1 MTPLD
6 NLPAGLKE
14 RLEAAAGIVE
24 KHDSFLLISHYD
36 ADGIS
41 SAQIV
46 RETLARKGKTFSTVI
61 YPTLSDEQMDRTCL
75 MKADC
80 VIMTDLGTSYLN
92 ELASKN
98 WDIVILDHH
107 RIPEDILIPS
117 RDGFVFANPMEFGI
131 NGSANACASAMAYL
145 FSLTVDPKNTDLAPL
160 AMAGMFGDSQN
171 YGGFESVD
179 LDIVESAVSEGTVRR
194 FTNLAYPTGLT
205 FYQAVMSCSDP
216 YQVGTTGRA
225 DKVTRFIKS
234 CELAMTDTPNTVS
247 QERIDAFAE
256 ALANRMRRAGVT
268 EAIIAD
274 TFGDR
279 YYSERYQMD
288 VSILASILDGC
299 GRRGNHDMAFAAC
312 DSMDFTEA
320 LLESQAYDESLIGSI
335 EEMSEKV
342 VDLRNI
348 QYFVTDREGLAGNTA
363 RAIVRYLGDPEKPVV
378 GVTLTEGRT
387 DLSSR
392 GTDHQL
398 SEGLNLSLAM
408 RDVCA
413 EFGGQGGGHAIA
425 AGGTIPKGREKEFLE
440 ALDRYIGGQFGK
452 R

>member
-6 NLPAGLKE
+6 RLPAGLSE
-14 RLEAAAGIVE
+14 RLKAAAGIVE

-46 RETLARKGKTFSTVI
+46 RETLARKGKKSRTII
-61 YPTLSDEQMDRTCL
+61 YPTLSVEQMDRTRVL
-75 MKADC
+75 KAEC
-80 VIMTDLGTSYLN
+80 VIMTDLGTSYLDD
-92 ELASKN
+92 LASMN

-107 RIPEDILIPS
+107 GIPEDAEIPS
-117 RDGFVFANPMEFGI
+117 RSGFVFANPMEFGI

-145 FSLTVDPKNTDLAPL
+145 FSLAVDGKNTDLAPL

-179 LDIVESAVSEGTVRR
+179 LDIVESAVSDGTVRR
-194 FTNLAYPTGLT
+194 FANLAYPTGLT
-205 FYQAVMSCSDP
+205 FYQAMMSCPDP

-234 CELAMTDTPNTVS
+234 CELAMTDTPNSVS

-256 ALANRMRRAGVT
+256 ALAARMRRTGVT
-268 EAIIAD
+268 EEIIAD

-279 YYSERYQMD
+279 YYSEKYQMD
-288 VSILASILDGC
+288 VGVLASILDGC
-299 GRRGNHDMAFAAC
+299 GRRGNHEMAFAAC

-320 LLESQAYDESLIGSI
+320 MLESQAYDESLIESI
-335 EEMSEKV
+335 EEMSGKAV
-342 VDLRNI
+342 YLKNI
-348 QYFVTDREGLAGNTA
+348 RYFITDRDGLAGNTA
-363 RAIVRYLGDPEKPVV
+363 RALVRYLGDPEKPVI
-378 GVTLTEGRT
+378 GVTLKDGRT
-387 DLSSR
+387 DVSSR
-392 GTDHQL
+392 GTNRQL
-398 SEGLNLSLAM
+398 SMGLNLTEAM

-413 EFGGQGGGHAIA
+413 QFGGQGGGHVIA
-425 AGGTIPKGREKEFLE
+425 SGGTILKGKETEFLQE
-440 ALDRYIGGQFGK
+440 LDRYIGRQFGRK
-452 R
+452 